1 MEPLIISNNPL
12 VKSKYPGALFVC
24 GGFGEVLCKVRDL
37 IHLGH
42 KLISHPLGSSIRM
55 IYSPYRSVVVSS
67 VADSFCEEHCKII
80 ESSIEGYR
88 AAMGGRR
95 SDYPNHKDYQ
105 FMDLEL
111 LESSLKE
118 ATLNYL

>member
-1 MEPLIISNNPL
+1 MKPLIISNNPS
-12 VKSKYPGALFVC
+12 VKSKYPKTIFVC
-24 GGFGEVLCKVRDL
+24 GGFGEVLRKARDL

-42 KLISHPLGSSIRM
+42 QLISHPLGSSIRVM
-55 IYSPYRSVVVSS
+55 YSPYRSVIVSS
-67 VADSFCEEHCKII
+67 EPNYFCEAHCRII

-88 AAMGGRR
+88 AAMGEKEP
-95 SDYPNHKDYQ
+95 DYSNGEDYQ

-118 ATLNYL
+118 AT